1 MVWVCCEGGLA
12 FLLFFVCC
20 FVVLVT
26 VWDTLVVSVG
36 GFLRGCV
43 ACLRLVVVECCLP
56 VGLVVE
62 VNVCGDL
69 CGYFGRKFAL

>member
-1 MVWVCCEGGLA
+1 VFG
-12 FLLFFVCC
+12 LFFVCC

-36 GFLRGCV
+36 GLLRGCV
-43 ACLRLVVVECCLP
+43 ACLRLVVVECCLR

-69 CGYFGRKFAL
+69 CGYFGSKFAL

>member
-1 MVWVCCEGGLA
+1 M

-36 GFLRGCV
+36 GFLHGCV
-43 ACLRLVVVECCLP
+43 ACLRLLVVECCQP

-62 VNVCGDL
+62 VDVCVDL
-69 CGYFGRKFAL
+69 RGYF